1 MFDGA
6 ASEAAGQ
13 AYGDMRFFIKAA
25 LWLTVV
31 VLLLP
36 AEPSKQGQTAQVSPL
51 EALGAAQAAV
61 EDASGF
67 CGRNPDACTI
77 GSQAFQSFGE
87 KAQYGAKLLYEFL
100 AARFTGD
107 ASTATG
113 SIKQS
118 QQPGRHTLN
127 SADLEPAWTGPEP
140 AYVPLPP
147 KRPL

>member
-1 MFDGA
+1 
-6 ASEAAGQ
+6 
-13 AYGDMRFFIKAA
+13 MRFFIKAA
-25 LWLTVV
+25 FWLTIV

-36 AEPSKQGQTAQVSPL
+36 SEPSRQGQTAQVSPL

-67 CGRNPDACTI
+67 CERNPDACTI

-100 AARFTGD
+100 SARFTGEP
-107 ASTATG
+107 APVATG
-113 SIKQS
+113 SIPASYK
-118 QQPGRHTLN
+118 PGRHTLTQ
-127 SADLEPAWTGPEP
+127 SDLEPAWTGAEP
-140 AYVPLPP
+140 NYVPVPP